1 VLSDNVKYVR
11 RRLISMTRN
20 VSSLFSAIKIETDV
34 IRKYLGMPIILQLAE
49 DMELEHKGKTFS
61 GILTDV
67 EDNQIYMEN
76 TALLD
81 DENSKW
87 IERGD
92 VFVRLDPSREDPAR
106 FAEREK
112 LRLENIQFIYVA
124 KGMIVLEQVQDM
136 FASPEK
142 S

>member
-1 VLSDNVKYVR
+1 
-11 RRLISMTRN
+11 MTRN
-20 VSSLFSAIKIETDV
+20 VSSLFSSIKIETDV

-49 DMELEHKGKTFS
+49 DIEENYAGYTFS

-76 TALLD
+76 AAMLD
-81 DENSKW
+81 HENSKW

-92 VFVRLDPSREDPAR
+92 VFVRLDPFREDPTR
-106 FAEREK
+106 FAESEK

-136 FASPEK
+136 FTSPE
-142 S
+142 

>member
-1 VLSDNVKYVR
+1 
-11 RRLISMTRN
+11 MTRN
-20 VSSLFSAIKIETDV
+20 VSSAFSAVKIETDV

-49 DMELEHKGKTFS
+49 DIEENYAGYTFS

-76 TALLD
+76 AAMLD
-81 DENSKW
+81 HENSKW

-92 VFVRLDPSREDPAR
+92 VFVRLDPFREDPTR
-106 FAEREK
+106 FAESEK

-136 FASPEK
+136 FVDPQ
-142 S
+142 

>member
-1 VLSDNVKYVR
+1 
-11 RRLISMTRN
+11 MTRN
-20 VSSLFSAIKIETDV
+20 ISSSFSAIKIETDV

-49 DMELEHKGKTFS
+49 DMEQEHSGYTFS

-76 TALLD
+76 AAMLD
-81 DENSKW
+81 HENSKW

-92 VFVRLDPSREDPAR
+92 VFVRLDPFREDPTR
-106 FAEREK
+106 FAESEK

-136 FASPEK
+136 FVDPR
-142 S
+142 

>member
-1 VLSDNVKYVR
+1 
-11 RRLISMTRN
+11 MTRN
-20 VSSLFSAIKIETDV
+20 VSSAFSAVKIETDV
-34 IRKYLGMPIILQLAE
+34 IRKYLGMPIVLQLAE
-49 DMELEHKGKTFS
+49 DIEENYAGYTFS

-76 TALLD
+76 AAMLD
-81 DENSKW
+81 HENSKW

-92 VFVRLDPSREDPAR
+92 VFVRLDPFREDPTR
-106 FAEREK
+106 FAESEK

-136 FASPEK
+136 FTSPE
-142 S
+142 

>member
-1 VLSDNVKYVR
+1 
-11 RRLISMTRN
+11 MTRN
-20 VSSLFSAIKIETDV
+20 VSSAFSAVKIETDV

-49 DMELEHKGKTFS
+49 DMELEYGGHTFS

-76 TALLD
+76 TSLLD

-87 IERGD
+87 IEYGD
-92 VFVRLDPSREDPAR
+92 TFIRLDPFREDPAA
-106 FAEREK
+106 FAADEK

-124 KGMIVLEQVQDM
+124 KGMIVLEQVQYM
-136 FASPEK
+136 FASPE
-142 S
+142 